1 MSNYVLVYYGEPT
14 FESRDAGAEHMAK
27 WRAWMGGLGDAIV
40 NPGWPMGKPKTVS
53 SGGVSDG
60 AGSNRL
66 TGFSVVK
73 ADSMDA
79 AVEMAK
85 DCPHLEHGTVD
96 VAEAMEM
103 EM

>member
-1 MSNYVLVYYGEPT
+1 MPDYVFAYYGEPT
-14 FESRDAGAEHMAK
+14 FESREAGAEHMAK

-53 SGGVSDG
+53 PGGVSDG

-66 TGFSVVK
+66 TGVTVVK

-79 AVEMAK
+79 AVEMAQG
-85 DCPHLEHGTVD
+85 CPHLEHGTVD
-96 VAEAMEM
+96 VAEAMDM
-103 EM
+103 DM